1 MSTMCL
7 SWSEQKRMLTAEG
20 PVFSPCRPT
29 FLPRSSQFCC
39 LLAVP
44 FLLTTVVMHWKR
56 EPKSHYISLAVA
68 VAAESHYSS
77 LTVSKRAAELVFA
90 EHPRPPCPTMHH
102 SQEIASYFSRQE
114 VKQQRHPC
122 MCHFLG
128 WEWALVSRT
137 NVAWGAVEERRRR
150 EERLGSAT

>member
-1 MSTMCL
+1 M
-7 SWSEQKRMLTAEG
+7 
-20 PVFSPCRPT
+20 
-29 FLPRSSQFCC
+29 
-39 LLAVP
+39 
-44 FLLTTVVMHWKR
+44 
-56 EPKSHYISLAVA
+56 A

-90 EHPRPPCPTMHH
+90 EHPPPNPLLPHPTMHH